1 MAPRYRSAA
10 VDTSSYRSLA
20 GVVMAALPSALWTLP
35 AAVALAYLPHCV
47 KIYLVGTT
55 HEKVGPP

>member
-1 MAPRYRSAA
+1 
-10 VDTSSYRSLA
+10 
-20 GVVMAALPSALWTLP
+20 MAALPSALWTLP